1 MRLILSFWAFVLFG
15 ALAISGTAI
24 LLTPWWK
31 ARKEKL
37 AAAERYRLLVHGDPT
52 ACEVC
57 GKPTNL
63 EVDIYDIEK
72 KRRYHGECL
81 RSLVS

>member
-1 MRLILSFWAFVLFG
+1 MRLILSIWALFLFG

-31 ARKEKL
+31 SRKEKL
-37 AAAERYRLLVHGDPT
+37 AAAERYRLLLHGDPT

-63 EVDIYDIEK
+63 EVDVYDK
-72 KRRYHGECL
+72 KQKRRYHLDCV
-81 RSLVS
+81 RSLIS